1 MQSQDDVTVTA
12 CAADVERAGAA
23 TAANAPEMEQE
34 AQVPAEEHHHGQE
47 HGGRYQNHP
56 ELARPRFVLME
67 AEPVDSVIADKQEE
81 EHREPAPGH
90 QQGGRIEELAVN
102 QL

>member
-34 AQVPAEEHHHGQE
+34 AQVRLQRAAAI
-47 HGGRYQNHP
+47 
-56 ELARPRFVLME
+56 LARPAIR
-67 AEPVDSVIADKQEE
+67 IAVRAK
-81 EHREPAPGH
+81 
-90 QQGGRIEELAVN
+90 GGGEGNL
-102 QL
+102 